1 MENLL
6 TVKQLSAK
14 SPAFTEGGLRHLLF
28 HNIDNFRTRCAIK
41 IGAKVMLDADAV
53 AEWLEAHRGLA

>member
-6 TVKQLSAK
+6 TVKQLAAK

-41 IGAKVMLDADAV
+41 IGTKVMLDSNSV
-53 AEWLEAHRGLA
+53 EEWLEDHREVA